1 MINLDCKIGP
11 VTLSLHSDSQL
22 HPEVLETLLRQV
34 TIHTSIAY
42 SNMLEEGKK
51 QGVLVVEDDD

>member
-1 MINLDCKIGP
+1 MMQLECKVGP
-11 VTLSLHSDSQL
+11 VSLSLHSEATL
-22 HPEVLETLLRQV
+22 HPEVLETLLRQI

-51 QGVLVVEDDD
+51 QGVLVVGNDD